1 MFVEIDR
8 FCSNIW
14 HLTKMIVDC
23 FYNCLIKNSNY
34 DDVVAKIENNS
45 VQILLTIKV
54 TNILNFIKILNSMN
68 DVSLKLWEY
77 ITNFYLLT

>member
-1 MFVEIDR
+1 MKLEVAF
-8 FCSNIW
+8 F
-14 HLTKMIVDC
+14 
-23 FYNCLIKNSNY
+23 CLIKNSNY

-77 ITNFYLLT
+77 ITDFYLLT

>member
-1 MFVEIDR
+1 
-8 FCSNIW
+8 
-14 HLTKMIVDC
+14 MIVDY

-34 DDVVAKIENNS
+34 DDVVAKIENNF

-68 DVSLKLWEY
+68 NVSLKLWEY
-77 ITNFYLLT
+77 ITDFYLLT

>member
-1 MFVEIDR
+1 
-8 FCSNIW
+8 
-14 HLTKMIVDC
+14 MIVDC

-77 ITNFYLLT
+77 ITDFYSFNIGLKRTLCK

>member
-1 MFVEIDR
+1 
-8 FCSNIW
+8 
-14 HLTKMIVDC
+14 MIVDC

-34 DDVVAKIENNS
+34 DDVVAKIENNF

-68 DVSLKLWEY
+68 DFVFKITGIYYKILSFKIGLKRTLC
-77 ITNFYLLT
+77 L

>member
-1 MFVEIDR
+1 
-8 FCSNIW
+8 
-14 HLTKMIVDC
+14 MIVDC

-54 TNILNFIKILNSMN
+54 TNILNFIKPIWGRCSQNTA
-68 DVSLKLWEY
+68 E
-77 ITNFYLLT
+77 

>member
-1 MFVEIDR
+1 
-8 FCSNIW
+8 
-14 HLTKMIVDC
+14 MIEDC

-77 ITNFYLLT
+77 ITDFYLLT

>member
-14 HLTKMIVDC
+14 YLTKMIVDC

-54 TNILNFIKILNSMN
+54 TNILNIKILNSMN

-77 ITNFYLLT
+77 ITDFYLLT

>member
-1 MFVEIDR
+1 
-8 FCSNIW
+8 
-14 HLTKMIVDC
+14 MIVDC

-54 TNILNFIKILNSMN
+54 TNILNFIKILNFMN
-68 DVSLKLWEY
+68 DVSLKYMGIYYRFLSFN
-77 ITNFYLLT
+77 IGLKRTLCK

>member
-1 MFVEIDR
+1 
-8 FCSNIW
+8 
-14 HLTKMIVDC
+14 MIVDC

-68 DVSLKLWEY
+68 DASLKYMGIYYRFLSFN
-77 ITNFYLLT
+77 IGLKRTLCK

>member
-1 MFVEIDR
+1 MTDFVLI
-8 FCSNIW
+8 FG

-77 ITNFYLLT
+77 ITDFYLLT

>member
-14 HLTKMIVDC
+14 YLTKMIVDC

-77 ITNFYLLT
+77 ITDFYLLT

>member
-14 HLTKMIVDC
+14 YLTKMIVDC

-34 DDVVAKIENNS
+34 DDVVAKIENNF

-68 DVSLKLWEY
+68 DVSLKIWEY
-77 ITNFYLLT
+77 ITDFYLLT

>member
-1 MFVEIDR
+1 
-8 FCSNIW
+8 
-14 HLTKMIVDC
+14 MIVDC

-68 DVSLKLWEY
+68 DFVFKITGIYYKILSFKIGLKRTLC
-77 ITNFYLLT
+77 L

>member
-1 MFVEIDR
+1 
-8 FCSNIW
+8 
-14 HLTKMIVDC
+14 MIVDC

-54 TNILNFIKILNSMN
+54 ANILNFIKILNSMN

-77 ITNFYLLT
+77 ITDFYLLT